1 MAATIELMKNQPE
14 LFNGRKGTKSDIAK
28 ELMLLM
34 QCLISSFNDQTF
46 SSKFIAQLDKL
57 LNHLHILENLD
68 SVNEEIQASNLVADI
83 KNMQFLS

>member
-34 QCLISSFNDQTF
+34 QCLISSFND
-46 SSKFIAQLDKL
+46 
-57 LNHLHILENLD
+57 
-68 SVNEEIQASNLVADI
+68 
-83 KNMQFLS
+83 